1 MRYSKIGVGQRLA
14 AAKILIVDD
23 EPNVCELCSLYL
35 NREQYQTKSI
45 HHGNAALEAV
55 NQFQPDLLILDLML
69 PGLDGWAI
77 CRQIRSHQ
85 SLPIIMLTARDSDTD
100 RIKGLEIG
108 ADDYLVKPFNPRE
121 LVARVRAVL
130 RRTKSL
136 PTSKPGSQ
144 VLFHGELTLNAD
156 THQVFVRGQQLNLSP
171 KEFALLHCLLRR
183 PGKTFTR
190 TELLD
195 QIWGYDYFGDER
207 TVDVHVK
214 RLRRKLTTV
223 KAAGYVSTV
232 WGVGYRLGET
242 TVDS

>member
-1 MRYSKIGVGQRLA
+1 MA

-35 NREQYQTKSI
+35 KRDQYKTHSI
-45 HHGNAALEAV
+45 HHGDAALEAV
-55 NQFQPDLLILDLML
+55 RTFQPDLLILDLML
-69 PGLDGWAI
+69 PGLDGWTI
-77 CRQIRSHQ
+77 CRRIRKHQ
-85 SLPIIMLTARDSDTD
+85 SLPIIMLTARDSDAD
-100 RIKGLEIG
+100 RIKGLELG

-130 RRTKSL
+130 RRTRAQL
-136 PTSKPGSQ
+136 NGKPASR
-144 VLFHGELTLNAD
+144 VLAHGELTLNID
-156 THQVFVRGQQLNLSP
+156 THQVFVRGHEVGLSP
-171 KEFALLHCLLRR
+171 KEFELLRCLLRR

-232 WGVGYRLGET
+232 WGVGYRLGENT
-242 TVDS
+242 S